1 MIFTIDTFNFG
12 GLFGNLNNFSNFP
25 ISNLLQFEKVIWC
38 SIFHQA
44 KFWAIFHFSCLFEKK
59 MLFLVF
65 QFVIFLQFFE
75 VMCCLVFHQ
84 ANFFFAFPFFL
95 FIWTPLQ
102 VKILQLFGFCPIFY
116 FSFLFGNLCGNVSTP
131 YSYEL

>member
-95 FIWTPLQ
+95 FIWTPL
-102 VKILQLFGFCPIFY
+102 
-116 FSFLFGNLCGNVSTP
+116 
-131 YSYEL
+131 